1 MLVGRAESETNKHG
15 YMTIS
20 VKRENRDFFDFFTAT
35 YEIFLSVLLVKK
47 LNGCV
52 IFLLVT
58 HSECL
63 SEKVLRQNV

>member
-1 MLVGRAESETNKHG
+1 MLIGRVETETNKHG

-20 VKRENRDFFDFFTAT
+20 VKRENRDFFEFSTAT

-52 IFLLVT
+52 IFLLDT
-58 HSECL
+58 HPECL
-63 SEKVLRQNV
+63 SEKVFR